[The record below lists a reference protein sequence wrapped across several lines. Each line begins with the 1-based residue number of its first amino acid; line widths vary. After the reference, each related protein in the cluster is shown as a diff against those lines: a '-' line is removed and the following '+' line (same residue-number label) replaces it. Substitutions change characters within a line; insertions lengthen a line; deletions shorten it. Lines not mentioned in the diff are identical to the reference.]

1 MGKVDQQILPFY
13 THPCA
18 MSNEE
23 EFNLAE
29 SIKIFLPLTKEVRV
43 LVVDGDAACLTLV
56 SKMLLIFGYKVL
68 TATTAADAFSIIK
81 EKEDELK
88 LILAEVHLP
97 DMNRYEFIEKVTQVS
112 KLPLV
117 IMSDDDDDI
126 SMLGGLF
133 KGATFYLVKPVTLN
147 NMKNLWQFAYM
158 NNKDLL
164 QFSDSGEENNN
175 NIVQIESQGEN
186 AAADDEVSKDKRKRE
201 EEISDNKDE
210 EINEDNDD
218 SKAPK
223 KAKLVWSDELH
234 TKFLQAVNA
243 LGIEDA
249 HPKTILQHMNVPGLA
264 KENISGHLQKY
275 RISLKREQDA
285 IMLKSMSRDCF
296 DEPGF
301 ASFSCS
307 SSSRIFNLQEGTF
320 VQFPNHYFSSTTTS
334 SKPQFGVPF
343 QKNLITTT
351 TTHISMPNSFEYSA
365 YYNHHPNPDYDLLY
379 LMSTGTRNETLF
391 AMTCKQISSNPTGM
405 GITNNSMELAG
416 GIGIGEFWESNFIKK
431 EEEEDIFNGKMSFS
445 NVLVSDFGNAKDI
458 PTLLDDSEQQVEQ
471 VEQIPVLSTTT
482 TTTPPAQSEKQEKID
497 IFGEKSGETEL
508 FDFTKQSTVVFRDE
522 DLDDFW

>member
-296 DEPGF
+296 DEPG
-301 ASFSCS
+301 
-307 SSSRIFNLQEGTF
+307 
-320 VQFPNHYFSSTTTS
+320 
-334 SKPQFGVPF
+334 
-343 QKNLITTT
+343 
-351 TTHISMPNSFEYSA
+351 
-365 YYNHHPNPDYDLLY
+365 
-379 LMSTGTRNETLF
+379 
-391 AMTCKQISSNPTGM
+391 M